1 MTDVTVRLTVSKRS
15 RLAAAFALEAI
26 AKAIR
31 EDDLA
36 GLPHQLTIDGS
47 GIQLDVQQED

>member
-26 AKAIR
+26 AKAVR

-47 GIQLDVQQED
+47 GIQLDVPQKD